1 MGGRCVGRGVGS
13 SASGAAAMCV
23 CACVMLAC
31 CRTHT
36 PDPTNQPTNPTPTQ
50 PNPKQQALRLHEAV
64 RKAEVEVSGK
74 YVELVDKLREE
85 SAEELGRQARAFE
98 AEKALALQE
107 LREAG
112 QRELQARLE
121 KEMAAFTERLTQ
133 VGVGVLIWACVSM
146 CDPPTDMINT
156 TIHPSIH
163 PPVVH
168 GPPKPQ
174 IKTTGVR
181 GGAREGQGGGGGAR
195 AAGDRERRL
204 REPGPCDRPSCVI
217 DA

>member
-1 MGGRCVGRGVGS
+1 MRRSGRWFKCIGCCCHV
-13 SASGAAAMCV
+13 CV
-23 CACVMLAC
+23 CMRHACLLPHA
-31 CRTHT
+31 HT
-36 PDPTNQPTNPTPTQ
+36 RPNQPTYPTPTQ

-163 PPVVH
+163 LLFVALQNLKL
-168 GPPKPQ
+168 KPQ
-174 IKTTGVR
+174 
-181 GGAREGQGGGGGAR
+181 AYEEAR
-195 AAGDRERRL
+195 AKDKAEVEAHAQRETENAVYENQVRATV
-204 REPGPCDRPSCVI
+204 RP
-217 DA
+217 A